1 MVATIAEKDHIS
13 IEFAIEIRKVII
25 IQDGVRTDPESA
37 LSPEAPADSGIF
49 LQLDGREKRSFSGPR
64 SRFRRQLV
72 ICE

>member
-37 LSPEAPADSGIF
+37 LPPEAPADSGIF
-49 LQLDGREKRSFSGPR
+49 YNSVVENNEV
-64 SRFRRQLV
+64 LV
-72 ICE
+72 DRGADTADSS